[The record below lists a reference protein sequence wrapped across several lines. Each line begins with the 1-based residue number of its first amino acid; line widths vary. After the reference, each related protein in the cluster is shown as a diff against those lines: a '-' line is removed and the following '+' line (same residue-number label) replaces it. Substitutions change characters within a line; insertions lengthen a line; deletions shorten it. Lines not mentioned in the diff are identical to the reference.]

1 MIVLQFKVEQ
11 SGEFLMYR
19 YETPKL
25 LHQGSCIARV
35 RGLFLPQLLVKST
48 LMHGEGALIAGGA
61 EGVFVL

>member
-1 MIVLQFKVEQ
+1 MMIVLQLQVEQ

-25 LHQGSCIARV
+25 LHQGSCIAC
-35 RGLFLPQLLVKST
+35 GLFLPQLLVKST